1 MCHSSDQKQI
11 KHPLVNIATDETPL
25 HAACEGNH
33 HNVVVELITKFPDL
47 LVMKDH
53 LPYRGWYP
61 VHTAC
66 AFGASDKI
74 LHHLLS
80 GIVSEEK
87 LKDDITHV
95 NFIDELGRSPLYI
108 ATKCGNL
115 SHINVMTDTS
125 IFSGLQQLAPSIFA
139 ITSTSISQVSAVHCA
154 LVHNKIELLQTLLD
168 RFPLAVEVLAYP
180 SIFSLMLMPP
190 YKPKAVNASP
200 LLTTT
205 LCQSNDGRLQTISV
219 ANSFDEYKVLCNIAM
234 SPLAMAAAL
243 GNAEVV
249 KMLLDIGACD
259 EDGLAARL
267 ALFMQHNDIA
277 TILLTAKNDS
287 SICIAD
293 HKKLSILLNDS
304 YLFTKVYLQHNLLSS
319 LPITLFQNPQLQV
332 LDVSHNDLIEIPDGS
347 SAWRCKNLETL
358 DLSHNKLTTLPLAI
372 WKLPH
377 MKYLYA
383 QNNSISEMETATEY
397 CTELEEIDISHNKLC
412 QFSQSALVAAKVNI
426 SHNQLEVLPKIIWK
440 SKITKSLNASNNQIR
455 TICFPKSS
463 CLSHR
468 DRMFSFTSTGRK
480 PAKAEGNSRNSSSSS
495 SECQFEVTG
504 IIKLN
509 LSHNNLRNF
518 PKELACFAYNLQNL
532 DISNNYISV
541 LHMYL
546 LPPNLKSL
554 SANGCCLGSIE
565 IRDPNKDFSCQHR
578 SHNSLDNLNYLYL
591 KDNMLRK
598 INFECTSS
606 CSRRVGLIFPS
617 LKTLDLS
624 NNQLSILDSNIRKQ
638 KVLST
643 LYLSDNVHLELLPFE
658 LSYLSGTLTSITL
671 NNLPNLKDPPR
682 EYHSSAKKLL
692 SFMKSRLKW

>member
-1 MCHSSDQKQI
+1 MHVHIPCNYNVHNNVFRACKEGWLDGVSFLLSETNEI
-11 KHPLVNIATDETPL
+11 PLANNATDETPL

-33 HNVVVELITKFPDL
+33 YDVVVELTTKFPDL

-80 GIVSEEK
+80 GIAFLSKEK
-87 LKDDITHV
+87 MKDDMTHIS
-95 NFIDELGRSPLYI
+95 FIDVLGRSPLYI

-125 IFSGLQQLAPSIFA
+125 IFNLLQQLAPSIFA
-139 ITSTSISQVSAVHCA
+139 ITSSSISQVSAVHCA

-168 RFPLAVEVLAYP
+168 KFPLAVEVLAYP
-180 SIFSLMLMPP
+180 SVFSLMSCKLNGLAVLPP
-190 YKPKAVNASP
+190 LS
-200 LLTTT
+200 TT
-205 LCQSNDGRLQTISV
+205 LCQGSDGRLQTISV

-267 ALFMQHNDIA
+267 ALFMQYNDIA

-293 HKKLSILLNDS
+293 HKKLSVLLNDS

-319 LPITLFQNPQLQV
+319 LPTALFQNPQLQV

-377 MKYLYA
+377 LKYLYA
-383 QNNSISEMETATEY
+383 QNNSISEMETVTEY
-397 CTELEEIDISHNKLC
+397 CAELEEIDISHNKLC
-412 QFSQSALVAAKVNI
+412 QFSQSA
-426 SHNQLEVLPKIIWK
+426 
-440 SKITKSLNASNNQIR
+440 
-455 TICFPKSS
+455 
-463 CLSHR
+463 
-468 DRMFSFTSTGRK
+468 
-480 PAKAEGNSRNSSSSS
+480 
-495 SECQFEVTG
+495 
-504 IIKLN
+504 
-509 LSHNNLRNF
+509 
-518 PKELACFAYNLQNL
+518 
-532 DISNNYISV
+532 
-541 LHMYL
+541 
-546 LPPNLKSL
+546 
-554 SANGCCLGSIE
+554 
-565 IRDPNKDFSCQHR
+565 
-578 SHNSLDNLNYLYL
+578 
-591 KDNMLRK
+591 
-598 INFECTSS
+598 
-606 CSRRVGLIFPS
+606 
-617 LKTLDLS
+617 
-624 NNQLSILDSNIRKQ
+624 
-638 KVLST
+638 
-643 LYLSDNVHLELLPFE
+643 
-658 LSYLSGTLTSITL
+658 
-671 NNLPNLKDPPR
+671 
-682 EYHSSAKKLL
+682 
-692 SFMKSRLKW
+692 